1 MSSYDTSAPMWD
13 DLRFPVSAINPVGLA
28 APPSLNENNG
38 LLEFSASQTNTVAIQ
53 VQLSHSWMEGSV
65 IVPHVHWRK
74 KTEGVG
80 DVYWRMTYEFINP
93 GAAFTDTPATV
104 NATAVSDGTPDEG
117 TALVHLISSFGNVAM
132 TGKRISCMG
141 LVTLSRI
148 GGDTDDDYDG
158 VAQLL
163 EFDIHYQ
170 IDAFGSIQQFAKQ
183 GVVLAGHGA
192 YGLTINQ

>member
-1 MSSYDTSAPMWD
+1 
-13 DLRFPVSAINPVGLA
+13 
-28 APPSLNENNG
+28 
-38 LLEFSASQTNTVAIQ
+38 
-53 VQLSHSWMEGSV
+53 
-65 IVPHVHWRK
+65 
-74 KTEGVG
+74 
-80 DVYWRMTYEFINP
+80 
-93 GAAFTDTPATV
+93 
-104 NATAVSDGTPDEG
+104 
-117 TALVHLISSFGNVAM
+117 VAM